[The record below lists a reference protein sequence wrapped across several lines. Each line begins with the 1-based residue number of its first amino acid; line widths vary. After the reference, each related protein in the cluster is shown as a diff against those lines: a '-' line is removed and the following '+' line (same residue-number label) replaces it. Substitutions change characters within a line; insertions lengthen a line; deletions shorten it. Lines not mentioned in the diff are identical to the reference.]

1 MTVRALEKS
10 IHASILQ
17 ARERAKTKPQG
28 DHEKAQQCLTK
39 RHRLNVG
46 QKARASL
53 MDVTL
58 IDRKSAV

>member
-1 MTVRALEKS
+1 MGTLPTILSSSFALGTGEDES
-10 IHASILQ
+10 RTQHT
-17 ARERAKTKPQG
+17 E
-28 DHEKAQQCLTK
+28 DHEGAQQCLTK
-39 RHRLNVG
+39 RSLNVG